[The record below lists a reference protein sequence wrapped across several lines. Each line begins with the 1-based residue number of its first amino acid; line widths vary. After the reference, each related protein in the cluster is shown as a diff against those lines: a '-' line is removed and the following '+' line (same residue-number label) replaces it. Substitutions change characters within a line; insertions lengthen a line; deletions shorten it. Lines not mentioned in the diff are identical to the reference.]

1 MKFHGHWAA
10 AFLFLAP
17 AAQATAFTHQ
27 GRLNSRNL
35 AVPGICD
42 FRFRIFDANS
52 ATPGTADYRS
62 GARHT
67 AIELFTPAT
76 ICFYHRVTKEPFGH
90 INIR

>member
-1 MKFHGHWAA
+1 LQLVEIRGYDKLTPMKFNGHRT

-17 AAQATAFTHQ
+17 ATAFTCQ

-42 FRFRIFDANS
+42 FRFRIFNANS
-52 ATPGTADYRS
+52 TTPGTAGYLP

-76 ICFYHRVTKEPFGH
+76 IYFYH
-90 INIR
+90 

>member
-1 MKFHGHWAA
+1 MKFNGHRAA

-17 AAQATAFTHQ
+17 AARAQASAFTHQ

-52 ATPGTADYRS
+52 TPPGTAGYLS

-76 ICFYHRVTKEPFGH
+76 IYFYH
-90 INIR
+90 